1 MILNGYSLSSVCLP
15 ETMTYGIP
23 RQYISLERILLRSDV
38 LIFLRKKGKGSLWGY
53 EKKVLVLHVK
63 FEEKEPG

>member
-1 MILNGYSLSSVCLP
+1 
-15 ETMTYGIP
+15 MTYGIP